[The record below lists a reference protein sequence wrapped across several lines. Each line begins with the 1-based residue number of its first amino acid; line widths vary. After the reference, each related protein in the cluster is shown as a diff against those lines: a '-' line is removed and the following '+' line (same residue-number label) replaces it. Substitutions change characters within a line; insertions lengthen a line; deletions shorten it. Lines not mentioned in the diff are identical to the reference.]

1 MTDTHRDEVNRCPW
15 CGLLSRP
22 ADAAEKLP
30 GRITR
35 VCDPCRLVF
44 TPGGLREFEG
54 IERQI
59 EEGPPRTD
67 AELTALWALHDL
79 ERRQDGRLYR
89 INGEW
94 RLCPGCLGI
103 GHVGAD
109 AIWPDMDIGGVCGR
123 CKGKGGIGVPPGQ
136 RVAVMP
142 PEKDYRG
149 RWNIPPLPDG
159 TRPAEPVKGDAN
171 IPGLGGARIEE

>member
-54 IERQI
+54 IERQL
-59 EEGPPRTD
+59 EGPAKTD
-67 AELTALWALHDL
+67 AELTALWAFHDI

-89 INGEW
+89 IDGEW
-94 RLCPGCLGI
+94 RLCPDCLGLGSI
-103 GHVGAD
+103 DAKRQRAD
-109 AIWPDMDIGGVCGR
+109 NSRDGSCLR
-123 CKGKGGIGVPPGQ
+123 CRGKGGIGVPPGQ
-136 RVAVMP
+136 RIAVIP
-142 PEKDYRG
+142 PEVDHLG
-149 RWNIPPLPDG
+149 RFTMPPLPDG
-159 TRPAEPVKGDAN
+159 TRPAEPVQGDAR
-171 IPGLGGARIEE
+171 IPGLDRARIDP